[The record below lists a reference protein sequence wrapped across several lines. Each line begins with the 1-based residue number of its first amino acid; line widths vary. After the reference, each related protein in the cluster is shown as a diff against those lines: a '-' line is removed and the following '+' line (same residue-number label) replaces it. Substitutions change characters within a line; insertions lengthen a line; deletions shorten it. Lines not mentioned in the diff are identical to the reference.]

1 MIRKMGIMAA
11 CTGMVMT
18 ASGTAM
24 AAENVAL
31 TGDNSQLWMWVSA
44 LIFAGTI
51 LYKGG
56 KR

>member
-31 TGDNSQLWMWVSA
+31 TGDNSQLWMWVIA

-51 LYKGG
+51 LFKGG
-56 KR
+56 